1 LPFQSLVS
9 SSHAQNKEHTVI
21 LRLALVV
28 LLPLLAAACADRP
41 LPVATGPVRQLNPGH
56 WMPGP
61 NELTTPPAVPGR
73 AGA

>member
-1 LPFQSLVS
+1 M
-9 SSHAQNKEHTVI
+9 N
-21 LRLALVV
+21 LRLAFVV

-41 LPVATGPVRQLNPGH
+41 LPIATGPVRQLNPGH

-61 NELTTPPAVPGR
+61 NELTTAPVVLGS